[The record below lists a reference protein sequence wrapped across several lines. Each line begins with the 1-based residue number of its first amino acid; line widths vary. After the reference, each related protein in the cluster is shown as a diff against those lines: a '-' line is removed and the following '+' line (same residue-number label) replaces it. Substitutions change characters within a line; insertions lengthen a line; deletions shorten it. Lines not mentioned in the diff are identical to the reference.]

1 MDDDKDT
8 DKDIDILD
16 ARDLKVEPDFFIFL
30 SITNAIKALKGD
42 NLKESLVKYRML
54 IEIAESNAR
63 GAKRLLPE
71 YDEKVTEFKKSDTY
85 KNATEDGRST
95 LLANKKNELIIES
108 LGSHK
113 LRTDSLEL

>member
-1 MDDDKDT
+1 MKD

-30 SITNAIKALKGD
+30 SITNAIKALQGED
-42 NLKESLVKYRML
+42 LREALVKYRML

-71 YDEKVTEFKKSDTY
+71 YDERVQQFKDTDTY
-85 KNATEDGRST
+85 KLATEEAKLT
-95 LLANKKNELIIES
+95 LLANKKNELIVES

-113 LRTDSLEL
+113 MRTDSLEL